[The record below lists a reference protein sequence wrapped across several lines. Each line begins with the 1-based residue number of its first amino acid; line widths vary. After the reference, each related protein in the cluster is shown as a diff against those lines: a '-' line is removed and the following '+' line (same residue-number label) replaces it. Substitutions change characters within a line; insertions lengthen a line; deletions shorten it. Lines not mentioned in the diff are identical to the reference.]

1 LEYFRRAPKYRDAGW
16 RSIDLARYLEGRV
29 LDIGAGRAGYL
40 RKNTPREGLLIL
52 MEGRV
57 LDIGAGRAGYLRKNT
72 PREGLLILMD
82 PVYDN
87 TPHLEVKAGN
97 IMILNGD
104 GLNMPLRDRSVDV
117 VISLAVLHHFPTKD
131 CRLRF
136 LEEVQRVLV
145 EGGFLLLSVWFPME
159 KPGGREVCDGV
170 IVSSTI
176 GDRFYHFY
184 TIPELKEEVE
194 NAGFLIDNVEIVVE
208 NPRKPAET
216 RNILLTGVK
225 Q

>member
-1 LEYFRRAPKYRDAGW
+1 MSQYENPGLMDLADQCWSICEQALSRTLEYFRRAPKYRDAGW

-52 MEGRV
+52 M
-57 LDIGAGRAGYLRKNT
+57 
-72 PREGLLILMD
+72 D

-87 TPHLEVKAGN
+87 PPHLEVKAGN